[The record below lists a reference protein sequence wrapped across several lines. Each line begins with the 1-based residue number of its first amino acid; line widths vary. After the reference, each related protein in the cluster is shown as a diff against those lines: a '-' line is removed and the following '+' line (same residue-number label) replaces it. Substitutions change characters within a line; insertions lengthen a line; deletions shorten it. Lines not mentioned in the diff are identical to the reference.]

1 MEDRRTSID
10 GKRRTSMA
18 SESSL
23 RNEYAPTVEKGGR
36 EYAVYSPNEESENKL
51 DSGAAL
57 GGTRSDSNNILDD
70 MEKFQR
76 EIEELRQRY
85 SKAV

>member
-1 MEDRRTSID
+1 
-10 GKRRTSMA
+10 MA

-23 RNEYAPTVEKGGR
+23 RNEYAPSDEKGGN
-36 EYAVYSPNEESENKL
+36 EYALSSPNEESEN
-51 DSGAAL
+51 SL
-57 GGTRSDSNNILDD
+57 GSTPQPQEMRSDSNNILDD

-85 SKAV
+85 K

>member
-1 MEDRRTSID
+1 MENRRTSID
-10 GKRRTSMA
+10 SKRRTSMA

-23 RNEYAPTVEKGGR
+23 RNEYAPTEEKEGR
-36 EYAVYSPNEESENKL
+36 EYALSSPNEESENNL
-51 DSGAAL
+51 DSGAASTE
-57 GGTRSDSNNILDD
+57 TRSDSNNILDD

-85 SKAV
+85 SKAG